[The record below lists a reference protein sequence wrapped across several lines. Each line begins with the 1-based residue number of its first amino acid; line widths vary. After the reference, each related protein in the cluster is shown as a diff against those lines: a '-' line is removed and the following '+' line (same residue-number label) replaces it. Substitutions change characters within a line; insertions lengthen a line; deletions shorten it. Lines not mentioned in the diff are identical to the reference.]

1 MKFDEICTLFLDVF
15 SHIQILQLQS
25 FQLESNCRTL
35 RRFSRQL
42 RWRWVN
48 SFQVAKTHFCILCK
62 LNDFSNIFSF
72 NHSFDRR
79 NTRTFV
85 CVCVSFWVEEGGL
98 ELLPTTLLVR
108 RKFHLDVN
116 WLLWI
121 SVPVTYSFLT
131 TLVALETGRRSL
143 NAA

>member
-1 MKFDEICTLFLDVF
+1 MIFLTF
-15 SHIQILQLQS
+15 SLLTIVSTVAILVPL
-25 FQLESNCRTL
+25 
-35 RRFSRQL
+35 
-42 RWRWVN
+42 
-48 SFQVAKTHFCILCK
+48 
-62 LNDFSNIFSF
+62 
-72 NHSFDRR
+72 
-79 NTRTFV
+79 

-98 ELLPTTLLVR
+98 ELLPTTLLVT